1 MDKTKKIKIF
11 LGLFY
16 SILLISFLILFFS
29 KFSMDELTSYKFI
42 QSNIVE
48 LKKIKDTNF
57 VFICMV
63 YLLATIFWVLMLGFG
78 TPVALLGGFIFGKW
92 IGTLIVALGLSI
104 GAMLLY
110 IFANYFLKDFIK
122 KNFLDKYE
130 NLETKFKKNEIGFFL
145 LYRFVGGIPFQ
156 IANVLPVIFNVS
168 IKNYLLGTFI
178 GIIPSIF
185 VMVTLGSGIEK
196 IIIDNETAPSFLE
209 MIYSPEIYIP
219 IVCFFILIL
228 VTLIIKKFFY
238 KN

>member
-57 VFICMV
+57 IFICMI

-110 IFANYFLKDFIK
+110 IFANYFLRDFIK
-122 KNFLDKYE
+122 KNFLTKYK
-130 NLETKFKKNEIGFFL
+130 NLEARFKKNEIGFFL

-168 IKNYLLGTFI
+168 VKNYLLGTFI

-185 VMVTLGSGIEK
+185 IMVTLGSGIEK
-196 IIIDNETAPSFLE
+196 IIINNKTAPSFLE
-209 MIYSPEIYIP
+209 MVYSPEIYIP